1 MDRGIFLFII
11 IVLIPLVVGILLLR
25 MFTLGDAGFYRLAG
39 CLTFKPLVTLPL
51 LLWIADLLSD
61 APRLL
66 KASASVQ
73 PNIVITLLLMYR
85 YRRLFAGR
93 QARQAWGLVL
103 VDGLRWGNAL
113 LALLYPESGFFSL
126 FLLVAILMPSVYAV
140 TAYILASKAYD

>member
-73 PNIVITLLLMYR
+73 PDIVITLLLMYR

-93 QARQAWGLVL
+93 QARQAWGWCWWTVC
-103 VDGLRWGNAL
+103 GGAMRCWRCCTRSPASSHSFSWSPSSCL
-113 LALLYPESGFFSL
+113 LF
-126 FLLVAILMPSVYAV
+126 
-140 TAYILASKAYD
+140 TQ